1 MHPALFL
8 PESIRVDSLLVE
20 FRRKKQH
27 IAILLDE
34 YGGTAGL
41 VTLEDLLEEIVGD
54 VQDMFDQEDPEIQR
68 LPDGSVLISGLMQI
82 DEVNEEFDLNLSD
95 PHYDTIAGYVLGRLR
110 RLAKVGDEV
119 KGNGIR
125 LRVEALEGRRI
136 ARLSLF
142 FKDKKQT

>member
-1 MHPALFL
+1 
-8 PESIRVDSLLVE
+8 VE

-54 VQDMFDQEDPEIQR
+54 VQDVFDREEPEVQR
-68 LPDGSVLISGLMQI
+68 LPDGSVLLSGLMQI
-82 DEVNEEFDLNLSD
+82 AQVNERFDLNLSD

-110 RLAKVGDEV
+110 RLAQVGDEV
-119 KGNGIR
+119 KSDGIR
-125 LRVEALEGRRI
+125 LRVEALDGRRI

-142 FKDKKQT
+142 FEANERAQESNES

>member
-1 MHPALFL
+1 
-8 PESIRVDSLLVE
+8 VE

-54 VQDMFDQEDPEIQR
+54 VQDMFDREEPEVQR
-68 LPDGSVLISGLMQI
+68 LPDGSVLLSGLMQI
-82 DEVNEEFDLNLSD
+82 AEVNERFDLNLSD

-110 RLAKVGDEV
+110 RLAQVGDEV
-119 KGNGIR
+119 KSDGIR
-125 LRVEALEGRRI
+125 LRVEALDGRRI
-136 ARLSLF
+136 AWLSLF
-142 FKDKKQT
+142 FEANKRAQESNES

>member
-1 MHPALFL
+1 
-8 PESIRVDSLLVE
+8 VE

-54 VQDMFDQEDPEIQR
+54 VQDMFDREEPEVQR
-68 LPDGSVLISGLMQI
+68 LPDGSVLLSGLMQI
-82 DEVNEEFDLNLSD
+82 AEVNERFALNLSA

-110 RLAKVGDEV
+110 RLAQVGDEV
-119 KGNGIR
+119 KSDGIR
-125 LRVEALEGRRI
+125 LRVEALDGRRI

-142 FKDKKQT
+142 FEANERAQESNES